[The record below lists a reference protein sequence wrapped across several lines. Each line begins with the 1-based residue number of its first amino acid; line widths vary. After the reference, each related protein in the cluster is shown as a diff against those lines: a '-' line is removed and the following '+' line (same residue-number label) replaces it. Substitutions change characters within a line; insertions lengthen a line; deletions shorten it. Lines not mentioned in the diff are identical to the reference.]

1 MMGTKIA
8 ALLLT
13 PPGIIL
19 LLALIGF
26 LIQIRWRTTGIVI
39 VGLSLAVLFAL
50 SLPMTG
56 RALIAPL
63 EADARPL
70 PPASLTPDAAKKQA
84 DAIVVL
90 GEAVTPKRRNTARPT
105 RSAMPP
111 WNACATPRICTGAPG
126 CRCSSPAARHSAS
139 RPPRRC

>member
-26 LIQIRWRTTGIVI
+26 RIQIRWRTTGIVI

-56 RALIAPL
+56 RALIAPRWKRMRVRC
-63 EADARPL
+63 RPH
-70 PPASLTPDAAKKQA
+70 
-84 DAIVVL
+84 
-90 GEAVTPKRRNTARPT
+90 R
-105 RSAMPP
+105 
-111 WNACATPRICTGAPG
+111 
-126 CRCSSPAARHSAS
+126 
-139 RPPRRC
+139 